1 MADSLLRQEFL
12 LLKQNYVEDFEEK
25 CKPHQEE
32 HAQRL
37 REMRD
42 RGALLLACSYVE
54 PCLGAVFHFD
64 SKQIT
69 LEEVKAWAHLDP
81 YVANGLVTGSAISS
95 NTSSSSEMLLG
106 GPAGEVAHMAK
117 VAVMTGSSF
126 GRADVARGQSTELG
140 NGGMTKNVAS
150 AKRRLFVHLQGSTEQ
165 RAVAWYPGTPA
176 EQIENAVAKA
186 CSIPLG
192 TPMEFMDG
200 EEAVVISS
208 TIPDGAVLTVVP
220 LASPEAEV
228 RPRSQYAP
236 ASRASPRV
244 GEAPPPHG
252 GQASTSPLKG
262 KRREPQVQRVPSP
275 AAPSRSSMRA
285 SSPDQRESVG
295 GSTASSSQQQ
305 QQDQLR
311 GRSATPCGCSGGTG
325 SATPSGSLQVPPQSR
340 GPPGRVTRDVSEGVS
355 GTGSSQVARQQR
367 PSNTVDGL
375 ASAGAHAPGSKLS
388 SPDEHCI
395 HILAGHAGFVLSLC
409 TVGDVLFTGSQDNNI
424 MIWDLNNL
432 QYIGTLPGHRGFVKC
447 MAAALAR
454 KVLCSGSQDKTIKV
468 WSLETFSSVKTLTG
482 HTSDVNALTILE
494 GADVFVSGSEDKT
507 IKVWAISTLT
517 LVANLEQAHQSS
529 VFALAQLDSGHF
541 ISASRD
547 RSIKVWTTSSWQ
559 GKRVLTPP
567 HYDGITGVAVG
578 PTSGHFY
585 SASRDRSIRRWD
597 MTSMES
603 DLQLTNAHGDWLTSL
618 TLSPSESVLF
628 SGSKDCV
635 VKVWGTDLQCKDN
648 LLGHK
653 GPITSLVTTNGLLFS
668 ASHDRTVRVWKT
680 SDFEH

>member
-1 MADSLLRQEFL
+1 MAARQHTEAELRSLSHDALVQLVLEL
-12 LLKQNYVEDFEEK
+12 QADGTGGSLSLV
-25 CKPHQEE
+25 
-32 HAQRL
+32 
-37 REMRD
+37 REQVD
-42 RGALLLACSYVE
+42 ASRG
-54 PCLGAVFHFD
+54 
-64 SKQIT
+64 
-69 LEEVKAWAHLDP
+69 
-81 YVANGLVTGSAISS
+81 
-95 NTSSSSEMLLG
+95 TS
-106 GPAGEVAHMAK
+106 
-117 VAVMTGSSF
+117 
-126 GRADVARGQSTELG
+126 QSTELG
-140 NGGMTKNVAS
+140 NSTLPKNLAAS
-150 AKRRLFVHLQGSTEQ
+150 RRRIFVHQQGSTEQ
-165 RAVAWYPGTPA
+165 RTVAWYPGTTA
-176 EQIENAVAKA
+176 EQIEIAVAKA
-186 CSIPLG
+186 CNFPAG
-192 TPMEFMDG
+192 TPMEFLDG
-200 EEAVVISS
+200 DEAVVISS

-220 LASPEAEV
+220 LSAPEAEA
-228 RPRSQYAP
+228 RPRSQFAP
-236 ASRASPRV
+236 ACRVSPRV
-244 GEAPPPHG
+244 GDAAPAAG
-252 GQASTSPLKG
+252 GQSSSSPLKG
-262 KRREPQVQRVPSP
+262 KRREVQRVPSP

-285 SSPDQRESVG
+285 SSPDQRECAG

-305 QQDQLR
+305 LQQDQNALR

-340 GPPGRVTRDVSEGVS
+340 GPVASRVTRDVSEGVS
-355 GTGSSQVARQQR
+355 GTGSSQVMRQPR
-367 PSNTVDGL
+367 PSAMDGI
-375 ASAGAHAPGSKLS
+375 ASGGAHAQNNAGGKLS
-388 SPDEHCI
+388 APDEHCV

-432 QYIGTLPGHRGFVKC
+432 QYIGTLPGHRGFVKS

-494 GADVFVSGSEDKT
+494 GADVFVSGSEDRT

-517 LVANLEQAHQSS
+517 LVANLEQAHQSG

-547 RSIKVWTTSSWQ
+547 RSIKVWATSSWQ

-618 TLSPSESVLF
+618 ALSPSESVLF

-635 VKVWGTDLQCKDN
+635 VKVWGTDLQCKDH

-653 GPITSLVTTNGLLFS
+653 GAITSLVSTNGLLFS